1 MKCFSIIFYETVN
14 FDQRLLTKSHKNI
27 IKMKQYVINAFDATD
42 ENALSR
48 RMAARPFHIE
58 TVKQL
63 KANGNFLIG
72 GAILNSS
79 EQMIGSTMIVQF
91 EDEASF
97 QDWFNNDPYNTM
109 GVWEKTEINLF
120 RVATID

>member
-1 MKCFSIIFYETVN
+1 
-14 FDQRLLTKSHKNI
+14 
-27 IKMKQYVINAFDATD
+27 MKQYVINAFDATD
-42 ENALSR
+42 ENALAR
-48 RMAARPFHIE
+48 RMVARPFHIE
-58 TVKQL
+58 TVRQL

-109 GVWEKTEINLF
+109 GVWEKIEINPF
-120 RVATID
+120 RIATIE

>member
-1 MKCFSIIFYETVN
+1 
-14 FDQRLLTKSHKNI
+14 
-27 IKMKQYVINAFDATD
+27 MKQYVIYAFDATD
-42 ENALSR
+42 ENALNR
-48 RMAARPFHIE
+48 RMAARPLHLE

-63 KANGNFLIG
+63 KQNGNFLIG

-97 QDWFNNDPYNTM
+97 QDWFSNDPYNTM
-109 GVWEKTEINLF
+109 GVWEKVEIYPF
-120 RVATID
+120 RVATIE